1 MPRRVRKLGEP
12 TKYVCI
18 GCKAFLTVKEVRE
31 DVLSKNLCTKCRDD
45 DKRRSTHDSTK
56 EKP

>member
-1 MPRRVRKLGEP
+1 MPRKQVKLGEP

-31 DVLSKNLCTKCRDD
+31 DVLSENLCTKCRDD
-45 DKRRSTHDSTK
+45 DKRRPTHAT
-56 EKP
+56 EKKGA